1 MQLLNYNLYICI
13 SRVVATNKDF
23 NKSRKDKDDDLLTC
37 GFFILNYMKTL
48 FDNLKEEHKLQL
60 KEMAILYPTAY
71 AALVK
76 ALEENYLYSLLT
88 ISEAY
93 SLVMNTSN
101 KSFNIINL
109 SELFYE

>member
-1 MQLLNYNLYICI
+1 
-13 SRVVATNKDF
+13 
-23 NKSRKDKDDDLLTC
+23 
-37 GFFILNYMKTL
+37 MKTL
-48 FDNLKEEHKLQL
+48 FENLKEEHKLQL

-93 SLVMNTSN
+93 TLLINTTNQTSN
-101 KSFNIINL
+101 IIINL